1 MLKRMMQQPALV
13 SRLVAFLLISSCIC
27 MAASAQ
33 KNGSAASGGSTG
45 NNGSTAK
52 TAPPSG
58 NSTDPDGGGGGGKDP
73 AGFTG
78 VSLKVLNST
87 TPPGGLFQFQLMLT
101 EPKPIG
107 HGSTRPTV
115 PSGPVRGIALHD
127 PIGQTVGVAVVNNA
141 GIQINFNSPNGTFG
155 TNPNVDD
162 AILTIA
168 FPIAGNATVGE
179 QFPLSINVPN
189 SLWTDPSSGQPYP
202 QEITDGKLTIGG
214 TLAISDVIPNGGVQP
229 AGTKIS
235 VFGIGFTPDARVNM
249 EGVDL
254 NPRAVQF
261 ISPTQL
267 DVVLP
272 SPLQMDAVRVR
283 VTTQTERSTYF
294 TYFRAQMIGESTHPL
309 VEESYPLFSRQM
321 FSSGTLP
328 WTRAGQQFTALAL
341 QNPSTS
347 AVNVTLE
354 MQSAAG
360 DVLGTMSLPL
370 PALSKISR
378 DLTELFANPPV
389 EAVAVRI
396 TASQPIQLLGLLGD
410 DATSNVVPVIVST
423 P

>member
-1 MLKRMMQQPALV
+1 MLRRMMQQPALV

-27 MAASAQ
+27 LGASAQ
-33 KNGSAASGGSTG
+33 KNGAASNGGSAA
-45 NNGSTAK
+45 
-52 TAPPSG
+52 G
-58 NSTDPDGGGGGGKDP
+58 NSAPSASNSSDADGGGGGGKDP

-127 PIGQTVGVAVVNNA
+127 PIGQTVGVAVVNNS
-141 GIQINFNSPNGTFG
+141 GIQINFNSSNGTFG
-155 TNPNVDD
+155 ANPNVDD

-168 FPIAGNATVGE
+168 FPIAATAGVGE
-179 QFPLSINVPN
+179 QFPLSISVPN

-202 QEITDGKLTIGG
+202 QEITDGKLIIGG
-214 TLAISDVIPNGGVQP
+214 TLAISDVVPNGGLQP

-261 ISPTQL
+261 ISSTQL

-294 TYFRAQMIGESTHPL
+294 TYFRAQIVGESTHPL
-309 VEESYPLFSRQM
+309 VAESYALFARQL
-321 FSSGTLP
+321 FFSGTLP
-328 WTRAGQQFTALAL
+328 WTRSGQQFTALAL
-341 QNPSTS
+341 QNPSNS

-354 MQSAAG
+354 MESATG
-360 DVLGTMSLPL
+360 DVLGTTSLPL
-370 PALSKISR
+370 PALSKMTR
-378 DLTELFANPPV
+378 DLAELFANAPAG
-389 EAVAVRI
+389 AVAVRI
-396 TASQPIQLLGLLGD
+396 TPSQPIQLLGLLGD
-410 DATSNVVPVIVST
+410 DATSNVVPVIVTT

>member
-1 MLKRMMQQPALV
+1 MLRRMMQRPALV

-27 MAASAQ
+27 LAASAQ
-33 KNGSAASGGSTG
+33 KNGAASNGGSTTS
-45 NNGSTAK
+45 NDSVK

-78 VSLKVLNST
+78 VSLKVLNSS

-127 PIGQTVGVAVVNNA
+127 PIGQTVGVAVVNDS
-141 GIQINFNSPNGTFG
+141 GIQINFDSPNGTFG
-155 TNPNVDD
+155 INPNVDD

-168 FPIAGNATVGE
+168 FPIATTATEGE
-179 QFPLSINVPN
+179 QFPLSISVPN

-214 TLAISDVIPNGGVQP
+214 TLAISDVVPNGGIQP

-235 VFGIGFTPDARVNM
+235 VFGVGFTPDARVNM

-254 NPRAVQF
+254 NPRAIQF

-267 DVVLP
+267 DVALP

-283 VTTQTERSTYF
+283 VTTKTERSTYF
-294 TYFRAQMIGESTHPL
+294 TYFRAQIVGESTHTL
-309 VEESYPLFSRQM
+309 VTESYPLFSRQM

-328 WTRAGQQFTALAL
+328 WTRSGQQFTALAL

-354 MQSAAG
+354 MQSATG
-360 DVLGTMSLPL
+360 DVLGTTSLPL
-370 PALSKISR
+370 PALSKITR
-378 DLTELFANPPV
+378 DLTELFATPPAG
-389 EAVAVRI
+389 AVAVRI
-396 TASQPIQLLGLLGD
+396 TPSQPIQLLGLLGD
-410 DATSNVVPVIVST
+410 DATSNVVPVIVAT

>member
-1 MLKRMMQQPALV
+1 MLKRMMQRPALV
-13 SRLVAFLLISSCIC
+13 SRLVAFLLLSSCIC
-27 MAASAQ
+27 FTASAQ
-33 KNGSAASGGSTG
+33 KNGSASNDGSTA
-45 NNGSTAK
+45 NNGSPAK
-52 TAPPSG
+52 TAPASG
-58 NSTDPDGGGGGGKDP
+58 NGSDPDGGGGGGKDP

-127 PIGQTVGVAVVNNA
+127 PIGQTVGVAVVNDS
-141 GIQINFNSPNGTFG
+141 GIQINFDSPKGTFG
-155 TNPNVDD
+155 INPNVDD

-168 FPIAGNATVGE
+168 FPISANATVGT
-179 QFPLSINVPN
+179 QSPLSISVPN
-189 SLWTDPSSGQPYP
+189 SLWTDPLSEQPYA

-235 VFGIGFTPDARVNM
+235 VFGVGFTPDARVNM

-261 ISPTQL
+261 VSPTQL

-294 TYFRAQMIGESTHPL
+294 TYFRAQIVGESTHPL
-309 VEESYPLFSRQM
+309 VAESYPLFSRQM

-328 WTRAGQQFTALAL
+328 WTHSGQQFTALAL

-354 MQSAAG
+354 MQSATG
-360 DVLGTMSLPL
+360 DILGTTSLPL
-370 PALSKISR
+370 PALSKITR
-378 DLTELFANPPV
+378 DLAELFANPP
-389 EAVAVRI
+389 ARAIAVRI
-396 TASQPIQLLGLLGD
+396 TPSQPIQLLGLLGD
-410 DATSNVVPVIVST
+410 DATSNVVPVIVVT